1 MPAFPHYRQLDQ
13 MDCGPTCLRMVAKHY
28 GRLFTAQSL
37 RDKAQIG
44 KEGVSMLGISEAAEA
59 IGFRTM
65 GVKIPFEKL
74 AAEAPL
80 PCIVHWDQ
88 NHFVVVY
95 EIKSP
100 LTPKGGIFDS
110 LKMAAVKGGKKA
122 PLPPKAVTW
131 QPPLSNTNFIPEEII
146 FSSKREET
154 GLEDGLK
161 VPPTGGRGLRGTV
174 FVADPGKGLVSYS
187 AEEFC
192 QHWLSAQTEGTEE
205 GVVLLLEPTPAFF
218 EQDDEPSPYGGR
230 GAYSFERVL
239 AYLWQYKRLLVQLAL
254 GLAVGS
260 GLQLL
265 FPFLTQ
271 SVVDVGVNTEN
282 IPFLYLVLGAQLM
295 LMAGRLSVEFIRSWI
310 LLHISTRVNLNIL
323 SDFLIKLMKLPVSFF
338 DSKQFGDIM
347 QRIGDHH
354 RIESFLTGQ
363 TLSVLFSMV
372 NLLIFG
378 AVLALYNLSIFLIF
392 MGSSVLYI
400 GWVMLFLRQRRKLD
414 YKRFDVAAKNQSSL
428 VQLIQ
433 GMQEIRLAGAER
445 PMRWA
450 WERLQARLFRLQMR
464 GLALSQY
471 QQAGAFSIN
480 EGKNIFITFLAARA
494 VIEGQLTL
502 GAMLAMQ
509 QIVGQLNSPI
519 EQLIGF
525 VQSLQDA
532 KISLERLNEIHT
544 LQDEEPAD
552 RQLATTLPKASGLHL
567 KNLTFQYPGA
577 GNELVLENI
586 DLSILPGKTT
596 AIVGMSGSGKTT
608 LLKLLLRF
616 YEPNKG
622 EIRLGEMG
630 LRNISHA
637 HWRTQCGVVMQD
649 GFIFSDSIAR
659 NIAVGVERIDAER
672 LEQAVRMAN
681 LQTFIDSLPSGLHT
695 KIGAEGN
702 GISQGQRQ
710 RILIARAVYKDPQY
724 LFFDEATNALDATNE
739 AVIIQNLNEFF
750 RGNTGGNR
758 RTVVV
763 VAHRLS
769 TVSHADQ
776 IVVLDKGRITE
787 TGTHA
792 TLVAAR
798 GDYWRLVKNQ
808 LELGA

>member
-1 MPAFPHYRQLDQ
+1 MSFPHFTQLDQ

-28 GRLFTAQSL
+28 GRFFTAQSL
-37 RDKAQIG
+37 REKSQIG

-65 GVKIPFEKL
+65 GVKISFDKL

-80 PCIVHWDQ
+80 PCIIHWDQ

-95 EIKSP
+95 DIKGTGNSWMNRTIGGKSP
-100 LTPKGGIFDS
+100 LDS
-110 LKMAAVKGGKKA
+110 GLHNS
-122 PLPPKAVTW
+122 L
-131 QPPLSNTNFIPEEII
+131 QPQPFINEFQVDKEKII
-146 FSSKREET
+146 FPSGGWPAET
-154 GLEDGLK
+154 
-161 VPPTGGRGLRGTV
+161 PPAERKQRQQRQSTV
-174 FVADPGKGLVSYS
+174 FIADPGKGLVSYL

-192 QHWLSAQTEGTEE
+192 QHWLSDQKEGTQE

-218 EQDDEPSPYGGR
+218 EQQDETVTSYN
-230 GAYSFERVL
+230 FEQVL
-239 AYLWQYKRLLVQLAL
+239 AYLWQYKLLLMQLAL
-254 GLAVGS
+254 GLIVGS

-271 SVVDVGVNTEN
+271 SVVDIGVNTDN
-282 IPFLYLVLGAQLM
+282 IPFLYMVLGAQLM

-363 TLSVLFSMV
+363 TMSVLFSLF
-372 NLLIFG
+372 NLLVFG
-378 AVLALYNLSIFLIF
+378 AVLAIYDLSIFLIF
-392 MGSSVLYI
+392 IGSSVLYI
-400 GWVMLFLRQRRKLD
+400 GWVILFLRQRRKLD
-414 YKRFDVAAKNQSSL
+414 YKRFDVASKNQSSL

-433 GMQEIRLAGAER
+433 GMQEIKLAGAER

-450 WERLQARLFRLQMR
+450 WERLQARLFKLQMR

-471 QQAGAFSIN
+471 QQAGAFGIN

-509 QIVGQLNSPI
+509 QIVGQLNGPI

-544 LQDEEPAD
+544 LVDEEPVDA
-552 RQLATTLPKASGLHL
+552 QLATTIPKASGLHL
-567 KNLTFQYPGA
+567 KNISFQYPGA
-577 GNELVLENI
+577 GNEPVLENI
-586 DLSILPGKTT
+586 DLSILPKKTT

-616 YEPNKG
+616 YKPNKG

-630 LRNISHA
+630 LHNISHS
-637 HWRTQCGVVMQD
+637 HWRSQCGVVMQD
-649 GFIFSDSIAR
+649 GFIFSDTIAR

-672 LEQAVRMAN
+672 LEQAVHMAN

-695 KIGAEGN
+695 KIGTEGN
-702 GISQGQRQ
+702 GISQGQQQ

-724 LFFDEATNALDATNE
+724 IFFDEATNSLDANNE
-739 AVIIQNLNEFF
+739 AVIIQNLNDFF
-750 RGNTGGNR
+750 HS
-758 RTVVV
+758 RTVVI

-769 TVSHADQ
+769 TVIHADQ
-776 IVVLDKGRITE
+776 IVVLDKGRISE
-787 TGTHA
+787 IGTHA
-792 TLVAAR
+792 SLIAKR
-798 GDYWRLVKNQ
+798 GGYWQLVKNQ
-808 LELGA
+808 LELSL

>member
-1 MPAFPHYRQLDQ
+1 MDSFPHFTQLDQ

-28 GRLFTAQSL
+28 GRLHTAQSL
-37 RDKAQIG
+37 RERAQIG
-44 KEGVSMLGISEAAEA
+44 KDGVSLLGISEAAEA

-65 GVKIPFEKL
+65 GVKISFEKL
-74 AAEAPL
+74 ATDAPL
-80 PCIVHWDQ
+80 PCIIHWDQ

-95 EIKSP
+95 
-100 LTPKGGIFDS
+100 
-110 LKMAAVKGGKKA
+110 AVKGASGSWMSRIKGGRKA
-122 PLPPKAVTW
+122 PKSDTTDVNVSPPPFNQNFQVSESKISILPT
-131 QPPLSNTNFIPEEII
+131 PLSSATRPQP
-146 FSSKREET
+146 K
-154 GLEDGLK
+154 GA
-161 VPPTGGRGLRGTV
+161 VY
-174 FVADPGKGLVSYS
+174 VADPARGLLTYS

-192 QHWLSAQTEGTEE
+192 QHWLSVQTERGIE
-205 GVVLLLEPTPAFF
+205 GVVLLLEPTPAFY
-218 EQDDEPSPYGGR
+218 EQDEEPQT
-230 GAYSFERVL
+230 AYSFERVFT
-239 AYLWQYKRLLVQLAL
+239 YLWQYKRLLVQLAL

-271 SVVDVGVNTEN
+271 SVVDVGVDTQNL
-282 IPFLYLVLGAQLM
+282 PFVYLVLGAQLT

-310 LLHISTRVNLNIL
+310 LLHISTRVNLSIL
-323 SDFLIKLMKLPVSFF
+323 SDFLIKLMRLPLSFF
-338 DSKQFGDIM
+338 DSKKFGDIM

-372 NLLIFG
+372 NLIIFG
-378 AVLALYNLSIFLIF
+378 GVLAMYNLSIFSIF
-392 MGSSVLYI
+392 IVSSVLYV

-414 YKRFDVAAKNQSSL
+414 FKRFDVAAKNQSSL

-433 GMQEIRLAGAER
+433 GMQEIKLAGAER

-464 GLALSQY
+464 GLALNQY
-471 QQAGAFSIN
+471 QQAGAFTIN
-480 EGKNIFITFLAARA
+480 EGKNIFVTFLAAQA
-494 VIEGQLTL
+494 VINGQLSL

-509 QIVGQLNSPI
+509 QIIGQLNSPI
-519 EQLIGF
+519 EQLTGF

-552 RQLATTLPKASGLHL
+552 QPFIQQWTTTSGLSATCSLIL
-567 KNLTFQYPGA
+567 KDVAFRYVGA
-577 GNELVLENI
+577 GNDSVLQHI
-586 DLSILPGKTT
+586 DLVIPEGKTT
-596 AIVGMSGSGKTT
+596 AIVGTSGSGKTT

-616 YEPNKG
+616 YEPTKG
-622 EIRLGEMG
+622 EIRLGCTPLGETA
-630 LRNISHA
+630 LRNVSHSF
-637 HWRTQCGVVMQD
+637 WRSQCGVVMQD
-649 GFIFSDSIAR
+649 GFIFSDTIAR
-659 NIAVGVERIDAER
+659 NIAVGVERIDAGR
-672 LEQAVRMAN
+672 LDHAVHVAN
-681 LQTFIDSLPSGLHT
+681 LREFIDSLPSGYHT
-695 KIGAEGN
+695 KIGAEGS

-710 RILIARAVYKDPQY
+710 RILIARAVYKNPQY
-724 LFFDEATNALDATNE
+724 IFFDEATNALDAHNE
-739 AVIIQNLNEFF
+739 AEIVQHLNQFF
-750 RGNTGGNR
+750 SG

-787 TGTHA
+787 VGTHA
-792 TLVAAR
+792 TLVARR

-808 LELGA
+808 LELSI

>member
-1 MPAFPHYRQLDQ
+1 
-13 MDCGPTCLRMVAKHY
+13 
-28 GRLFTAQSL
+28 
-37 RDKAQIG
+37 
-44 KEGVSMLGISEAAEA
+44 MLGISEADEA

-80 PCIVHWDQ
+80 PCIIHWDQ
-88 NHFVVVY
+88 NHFVVLYDVKGANGGWMSR
-95 EIKSP
+95 IKGGRKAPKHSVLDGDVQPQPFIQNFSISEGQIIFPPTLSP
-100 LTPKGGIFDS
+100 VDPDSRFTPKG
-110 LKMAAVKGGKKA
+110 
-122 PLPPKAVTW
+122 
-131 QPPLSNTNFIPEEII
+131 
-146 FSSKREET
+146 
-154 GLEDGLK
+154 
-161 VPPTGGRGLRGTV
+161 TV
-174 FVADPGKGLVSYS
+174 YVADPGKGLVAYS

-192 QHWLSAQTEGTEE
+192 QHWLSSQTDGQGE

-218 EQDDEPSPYGGR
+218 EQDDEPQT
-230 GAYSFERVL
+230 AYSFERVF
-239 AYLWQYKRLLVQLAL
+239 AYLWQYKRLLAQLAL

-271 SVVDVGVNTEN
+271 SVVDVGVNTQN
-282 IPFLYLVLGAQLM
+282 VSFVYLVLGAQLM

-310 LLHISTRVNLNIL
+310 LLHISTRVNLSIL
-323 SDFLIKLMKLPVSFF
+323 SDFLIKLMRLPVSFF

-363 TLSVLFSMV
+363 TLSVLFSGV
-372 NLLIFG
+372 NLVIFG
-378 AVLALYNLSIFLIF
+378 GVLAMYNMPIFGIF
-392 MGSSVLYI
+392 MVSSLLYI

-414 YKRFDVAAKNQSSL
+414 FKRFDVSAKNQSSI

-433 GMQEIRLAGAER
+433 GMQEIKLAGAER

-450 WERLQARLFRLQMR
+450 WERLQARLFRLQMK

-471 QQAGAFSIN
+471 QQAGAFTIN
-480 EGKNIFITFLAARA
+480 EGKNIFITFLAAQA
-494 VIEGQLTL
+494 VINGQLSL

-544 LQDEEPAD
+544 LEDEEPAD
-552 RQLATTLPKASGLHL
+552 RPVATSLPEARGLQL
-567 KNLTFQYPGA
+567 KNVSFQYVGA
-577 GNELVLENI
+577 GNEPVLQGI
-586 DLSILPGKTT
+586 DLSILEGKTT

-608 LLKLLLRF
+608 LLKLLLKF
-616 YEPNKG
+616 YESTKG
-622 EIRLGEMG
+622 EIRLGEAS
-630 LRNISHA
+630 LKNVSHSF
-637 HWRTQCGVVMQD
+637 WRSQCGVVMQD
-649 GFIFSDSIAR
+649 GFLFSDTIAR
-659 NIAVGVERIDAER
+659 NIAVGVERIDAQR
-672 LEQAVRMAN
+672 LDNAVRVAN
-681 LQTFIDSLPSGLHT
+681 LREFVDSLPSGYHT
-695 KIGAEGN
+695 KIGAEGS

-724 LFFDEATNALDATNE
+724 LFFDEATNALDANNE
-739 AVIIQNLNEFF
+739 AVIVQNLNEFF
-750 RGNTGGNR
+750 RGGTENR

-776 IVVLDKGRITE
+776 IVVLDKGQITE
-787 TGTHA
+787 VGTHA
-792 TLVAAR
+792 DLVDKR

>member
-1 MPAFPHYRQLDQ
+1 M
-13 MDCGPTCLRMVAKHY
+13 
-28 GRLFTAQSL
+28 
-37 RDKAQIG
+37 
-44 KEGVSMLGISEAAEA
+44 
-59 IGFRTM
+59 
-65 GVKIPFEKL
+65 
-74 AAEAPL
+74 
-80 PCIVHWDQ
+80 
-88 NHFVVVY
+88 
-95 EIKSP
+95 
-100 LTPKGGIFDS
+100 
-110 LKMAAVKGGKKA
+110 
-122 PLPPKAVTW
+122 
-131 QPPLSNTNFIPEEII
+131 
-146 FSSKREET
+146 
-154 GLEDGLK
+154 
-161 VPPTGGRGLRGTV
+161 
-174 FVADPGKGLVSYS
+174 YS

-192 QHWLSAQTEGTEE
+192 QHWLSSQTKGSQE

-218 EQDDEPSPYGGR
+218 EQDDEPQTAYNFGR
-230 GAYSFERVL
+230 VWS
-239 AYLWQYKRLLVQLAL
+239 YLWQYKRLLVQLAL

-271 SVVDVGVNTEN
+271 SVVDVGVNTQN
-282 IPFLYLVLGAQLM
+282 LPFVYLVLGAQLM

-310 LLHISTRVNLNIL
+310 LLHISTRVNLSIL

-338 DSKQFGDIM
+338 DSKQFGDLM

-372 NLLIFG
+372 NLIIFG
-378 AVLALYNLSIFLIF
+378 MVLAMYNLAIFTIF
-392 MGSSVLYI
+392 MVSSLLYV
-400 GWVMLFLRQRRKLD
+400 GWVILFLRQRRKLD
-414 YKRFDVAAKNQSSL
+414 FKRFDVAAKNQSSL

-433 GMQEIRLAGAER
+433 GMQEIKLAGAER

-450 WERLQARLFRLQMR
+450 WERLQARMFRLQMK

-471 QQAGAFSIN
+471 QQAGAFTIN
-480 EGKNIFITFLAARA
+480 EGKNIFITFLAAQA
-494 VIEGQLTL
+494 VISGQLSL

-544 LQDEEPAD
+544 LTDEEPTD
-552 RQLATTLPKASGLHL
+552 QPLLHTLPQFGNLLL
-567 KNLTFQYPGA
+567 KNIAFQYPGA
-577 GNELVLENI
+577 GNEPVLIGI
-586 DLSILPGKTT
+586 DLSILKGKTT

-616 YEPNKG
+616 YEPTKG
-622 EIRLGEMG
+622 EIRLGGDSPLLSSGEG
-630 LRNISHA
+630 AGRSDGSVRLANLSHA
-637 HWRTQCGVVMQD
+637 FWRSQCGVAMQD
-649 GFIFSDSIAR
+649 GFIFSDTIAR
-659 NIAVGVERIDAER
+659 NIAVGVDRIDAQR
-672 LEQAVRMAN
+672 LAHAVRVAN
-681 LQTFIDSLPSGLHT
+681 LNEFIDSLPSGLHT

-710 RILIARAVYKDPQY
+710 RILIARAVYKQPKY
-724 LFFDEATNALDATNE
+724 IFFDEATNALDANNE
-739 AVIIQNLNEFF
+739 AIIMQQLNEFF
-750 RGNTGGNR
+750 HG

-787 TGTHA
+787 VGTHA
-792 TLVAAR
+792 TLVAKR
-798 GDYWRLVKNQ
+798 GDYWQLVKNQ
-808 LELGA
+808 LELV

>member
-1 MPAFPHYRQLDQ
+1 MPTFPHYTQLDQ

-28 GRLFTAQSL
+28 GRSFTVQSL
-37 RDKAQIG
+37 REKSQIG
-44 KEGVSMLGISEAAEA
+44 KEGVSLLGISEAAEA
-59 IGFRTM
+59 IGFKTM

-80 PCIVHWDQ
+80 PCIVYWDQ

-95 EIKSP
+95 DIKGANGGWMSRI
-100 LTPKGGIFDS
+100 KGGRKVPTFERIDGNVQPQPFIDS
-110 LKMAAVKGGKKA
+110 FQVDE
-122 PLPPKAVTW
+122 
-131 QPPLSNTNFIPEEII
+131 NEII
-146 FSSKREET
+146 IPPAIPVTPELPKRIT
-154 GLEDGLK
+154 RK
-161 VPPTGGRGLRGTV
+161 GTV
-174 FVADPGKGLVSYS
+174 FIADPGKGLVIYS

-192 QHWLSAQTEGTEE
+192 QHWLSSQTYGTEE

-218 EQDDEPSPYGGR
+218 EQDDEPQT
-230 GAYSFERVL
+230 AYNFERVFS
-239 AYLWQYKRLLVQLAL
+239 YLWQYKRLLVQLAL

-271 SVVDVGVNTEN
+271 SVIDVGVNTQN
-282 IPFLYLVLGAQLM
+282 VSFVYLVLGAQLM

-310 LLHISTRVNLNIL
+310 LLHISTRVNLSIL

-378 AVLALYNLSIFLIF
+378 AVLAMYNLSIFGIF
-392 MGSSVLYI
+392 MVSSVLYI

-414 YKRFDVAAKNQSSL
+414 YKRFDVSAKNQSSL
-428 VQLIQ
+428 IQLIQ
-433 GMQEIRLAGAER
+433 GMQEIKLAGAER

-450 WERLQARLFRLQMR
+450 WERLQARLFRLQMK
-464 GLALSQY
+464 GLSLSQY
-471 QQAGAFSIN
+471 QQAGAFAIN
-480 EGKNIFITFLAARA
+480 EGKNIFITFLAAQA
-494 VIEGQLTL
+494 VINGQLSL

-544 LQDEEPAD
+544 LEEEEPVD
-552 RQLATTLPKASGLHL
+552 RPVATTLPEMGGLYL
-567 KNLTFQYPGA
+567 KNVSFQYPGA
-577 GNELVLENI
+577 GNEPVLQGI
-586 DLSILPGKTT
+586 DLSILDGKTT

-622 EIRLGEMG
+622 EIRVGEAALKNMG
-630 LRNISHA
+630 HSF
-637 HWRTQCGVVMQD
+637 WRSQCGVVMQD
-649 GFIFSDSIAR
+649 GFLFSETIAR
-659 NIAVGVERIDAER
+659 NIAVGVERIDAQR
-672 LEQAVRMAN
+672 LDDAVRVAN
-681 LQTFIDSLPSGLHT
+681 LREFVDSLPSGLHT
-695 KIGAEGN
+695 KIGTEGN

-724 LFFDEATNALDATNE
+724 IFFDEATNSLDANNE
-739 AVIIQNLNEFF
+739 AVIVQNLNAFF
-750 RGNTGGNR
+750 RRNSGNR

-776 IVVLDKGRITE
+776 IVVMDKGRITE
-787 TGTHA
+787 IGTHD
-792 TLVAAR
+792 TLVSKQ

-808 LELGA
+808 LELV

>member
-1 MPAFPHYRQLDQ
+1 
-13 MDCGPTCLRMVAKHY
+13 MVAKHY

-37 RDKAQIG
+37 REKAQIG

-95 EIKSP
+95 DVKGANGGWMSRI
-100 LTPKGGIFDS
+100 KGGR
-110 LKMAAVKGGKKA
+110 KA
-122 PLPPKAVTW
+122 PGIEHIDTDVSPQPFIQDFQVENGKVIIPPAGWAVAP
-131 QPPLSNTNFIPEEII
+131 QPMGENPNYSPSALN
-146 FSSKREET
+146 
-154 GLEDGLK
+154 
-161 VPPTGGRGLRGTV
+161 GTV
-174 FVADPGKGLVSYS
+174 YVADPGKGLISYS
-187 AEEFC
+187 AQEFC
-192 QHWLSAQTEGTEE
+192 QHWLSSQTDGRSE

-218 EQDDEPSPYGGR
+218 EQDDEPQT
-230 GAYSFERVL
+230 AYSFGRVL

-271 SVVDVGVNTEN
+271 SVVDVGVNTQN
-282 IPFLYLVLGAQLM
+282 LPFVYLVLGAQLM

-378 AVLALYNLSIFLIF
+378 AVLALYNLTIFGIF
-392 MGSSVLYI
+392 MVSSVLYI

-414 YKRFDVAAKNQSSL
+414 FKRFDVSAKNQSSL

-433 GMQEIRLAGAER
+433 GMQEIKLAGAER

-480 EGKNIFITFLAARA
+480 EGKNIFITFLAAQA
-494 VIEGQLTL
+494 VINGQLSL

-544 LQDEEPAD
+544 LDDEEPVN
-552 RQLATTLPKASGLHL
+552 QTLLSNLPESGSLTL
-567 KNLTFQYPGA
+567 KNLSFQYPGA
-577 GNELVLENI
+577 GNEPVLQGI
-586 DLSILPGKTT
+586 DLSILHGKTT

-616 YEPNKG
+616 YEPTRG
-622 EIRLGEMG
+622 EIRLGGGMI
-630 LRNISHA
+630 LVS
-637 HWRTQCGVVMQD
+637 W
-649 GFIFSDSIAR
+649 FSGR
-659 NIAVGVERIDAER
+659 
-672 LEQAVRMAN
+672 
-681 LQTFIDSLPSGLHT
+681 
-695 KIGAEGN
+695 K
-702 GISQGQRQ
+702 
-710 RILIARAVYKDPQY
+710 
-724 LFFDEATNALDATNE
+724 
-739 AVIIQNLNEFF
+739 
-750 RGNTGGNR
+750 
-758 RTVVV
+758 
-763 VAHRLS
+763 VA
-769 TVSHADQ
+769 
-776 IVVLDKGRITE
+776 
-787 TGTHA
+787 
-792 TLVAAR
+792 
-798 GDYWRLVKNQ
+798 
-808 LELGA
+808 

>member
-1 MPAFPHYRQLDQ
+1 MSFPHYTQLDQ

-28 GRLFTAQSL
+28 GRSYTVQSM
-37 RDKAQIG
+37 REKSQIG
-44 KEGVSMLGISEAAEA
+44 KEGVSLLGISEAAEA

-65 GVKIPFEKL
+65 GVKIPFGKL

-80 PCIVHWDQ
+80 PCIIHWDQ

-95 EIKSP
+95 EIKSAHGGWMSRI
-100 LTPKGGIFDS
+100 KGGRKVPRYPVSNDD
-110 LKMAAVKGGKKA
+110 V
-122 PLPPKAVTW
+122 
-131 QPPLSNTNFIPEEII
+131 QPQPFSQHFRINEGEII
-146 FSSKREET
+146 F
-154 GLEDGLK
+154 
-161 VPPTGGRGLRGTV
+161 PPTLTPARPAPPFMPKGTV
-174 FVADPGKGLVSYS
+174 YVADPGKGLVSYS

-192 QHWLSAQTEGTEE
+192 QRWLSAQTDGEATPGRSE

-218 EQDDEPSPYGGR
+218 EQEDERTTG
-230 GAYSFERVL
+230 YSFERVFG
-239 AYLWQYKRLLVQLAL
+239 YLWQYKRLLVQLAL
-254 GLAVGS
+254 GLLVGS

-271 SVVDVGVNTEN
+271 SVVDVGVNTQN
-282 IPFLYLVLGAQLM
+282 VSFVYLVLGAQLM

-310 LLHISTRVNLNIL
+310 LLHISTRVNLSIL
-323 SDFLIKLMKLPVSFF
+323 SDFLIKLMRLPVSFF

-363 TLSVLFSMV
+363 TLSVLFSLF
-372 NLLIFG
+372 NLIIFG
-378 AVLALYNLSIFLIF
+378 AVLAMYNMPIFGIF
-392 MGSSVLYI
+392 MMSSLLYV

-414 YKRFDVAAKNQSSL
+414 FKRFDVSAKNQSSL

-433 GMQEIRLAGAER
+433 GMQEIKLSGAER

-471 QQAGAFSIN
+471 QQAGAFTIN
-480 EGKNIFITFLAARA
+480 EGKNIFITFLAAQS
-494 VIEGQLTL
+494 VINGQLSL

-552 RQLATTLPKASGLHL
+552 RPVASALPESGGLYL
-567 KNLTFQYPGA
+567 KNVSFQYVGA
-577 GNELVLENI
+577 GNEPVLRGI
-586 DLSILPGKTT
+586 DLSIPEGKTT

-616 YEPNKG
+616 YEPTKG
-622 EIRLGEMG
+622 DIRIGDAALK
-630 LRNISHA
+630 NISHSF
-637 HWRTQCGVVMQD
+637 WRSQCGVVMQD
-649 GFIFSDSIAR
+649 GFIFSDTIAR
-659 NIAVGVERIDAER
+659 NIAVGVERIDVQR
-672 LEQAVRMAN
+672 LNQAVRVAN
-681 LQTFIDSLPSGLHT
+681 LHEFVDSLPSGFHT

-724 LFFDEATNALDATNE
+724 IFFDEATNSLDANNE
-739 AVIIQNLNEFF
+739 AVIVQNLDEFF
-750 RGNTGGNR
+750 RGSITNR

-776 IVVLDKGRITE
+776 IVVLDKGQITE
-787 TGTHA
+787 VGTHA
-792 TLVAAR
+792 ALVASR